1 MLLKVKD
8 SSSLVRDSES
18 KAILNTNLGLLESYR
33 KKRSAH
39 VDMINAIEDI
49 NTLKNELLEIKSLL
63 KFIVDQNQYK

>member
-18 KAILNTNLGLLESYR
+18 KAILNTNLGSLESYR

>member
-18 KAILNTNLGLLESYR
+18 KAILNTNLGSLEFYR
-33 KKRSAH
+33 KKKSAH